1 MNKLSFKGIPLFGM
15 RHKQGCLFNISGGLF
30 KLHLNLNNQSVNH
43 PPLVLE
49 IQSRLMG
56 IIFFFMLIF
65 SIFSIFFLNQIIN
78 KFRHTHTYTHS

>member
-30 KLHLNLNNQSVNH
+30 KLYLNLNNQSTNH
-43 PPLVLE
+43 PLALE

-56 IIFFFMLIF
+56 IIFCVNL
-65 SIFSIFFLNQIIN
+65 
-78 KFRHTHTYTHS
+78 